1 MDIEQ
6 KLRLIPETP
15 GVYRFRDKNG
25 TVIYVGKAKNLKR
38 RVTQY
43 FHKSSGHNGKTRVMI
58 SKIAD
63 LEYTVVDTEGDALL
77 LENNLIKKYQPRYNI
92 LLKDSKSYPWIVVK
106 NEPFPRVFVTRH
118 FVKDKSLYFG
128 PYGSAFHAR
137 ALLDLINS
145 IYKLRTCKHALTDDK
160 INGGK
165 YKVCLD
171 YHLGKC
177 LAPCV
182 GKISAVKYNEQIDSV
197 IRILKGDTASLI
209 KDINVK
215 MLNAA
220 SILDFEMAQ
229 EFKEKK
235 EILEKHYQKSLVV
248 NSSMINADV
257 FSIIFDNND
266 AFCNFMRVKN
276 GAIIQSLNL
285 LLKMRIEEEQSS
297 VLSSFMM
304 EIYLKLGGLASPK
317 KKVSG
322 AEVVVDGLTGSA
334 SKIVAFDR
342 GKEGKGV
349 GDEEIGDDYIKEVLV
364 PFMPDQEFEGKNI
377 HVPLKGDK
385 AALLEL
391 SRKNAARMKFEQL
404 KNEAFVSPKE
414 HSDRIIEN
422 LRKDLNMKE
431 APYHIEC
438 FDNSNIQGTYPVGSC
453 VVFKNAVP
461 SKKDYRRF
469 NIKTVVGADDFA
481 SMKETLNRR
490 YSRLLKEN
498 QPLPQLIIIDGGK
511 GQVGKA
517 MEALR
522 ELGLED
528 RIKLI
533 GIAKRLEELIIPGDP
548 YPLFLDK
555 NSSSLKLI
563 MQLRDEAHRFGITF
577 HRNKRSKGQ
586 IETELSQIPGI
597 GPVTE
602 EKLLAKFKTMKRL
615 REASYESI
623 KAVTNKKIADILKN
637 SRSGSKQ

>member
-1 MDIEQ
+1 MDIEH
-6 KLRLIPETP
+6 KLKLIPETP
-15 GVYRFRDKNG
+15 GVYRFRDKTG

-43 FHKSSGHNGKTRVMI
+43 FHKSNSHNVKTRVMI

-106 NEPFPRVFVTRH
+106 NEPFPRVFVTRN

-128 PYGSAFHAR
+128 PYGSTFHAR
-137 ALLDLINS
+137 ALIVLINNL
-145 IYKLRTCKHALTDDK
+145 YRLRTCKHALTDDK

-182 GKISAVKYNEQIDSV
+182 GKISAVRYNEQIDSV

-209 KDINVK
+209 KEMDVK

-220 SILDFEMAQ
+220 ASLDFEGAQ
-229 EFKEKK
+229 EFKDKK
-235 EILEKHYQKSLVV
+235 EMLERHYQKSLVV

-266 AFCNFMRVKN
+266 VFCNFMRVKN

-304 EIYLKLGGLASPK
+304 EIYLKLGGLSSSK
-317 KKVSG
+317 KYSSG
-322 AEVVVDGLTGSA
+322 ADVVVDGLTGSA

-342 GKEGKGV
+342 SDGSKGFEG
-349 GDEEIGDDYIKEVLV
+349 EELGDDYIKEVLV

-414 HSDRIIEN
+414 HSDRIVEN

-453 VVFKNAVP
+453 VVFKNAAP

-469 NIKTVVGADDFA
+469 NIKTVIGADDFA

-490 YSRLLKEN
+490 YSRLLREN
-498 QPLPQLIIIDGGK
+498 QPLPQLVIVDGGK

-528 RIKLI
+528 KIKLI

-577 HRNKRSKGQ
+577 HRDKRSKGQ

-602 EKLLAKFKTMKRL
+602 EKLLARFKTMKRM

-623 KAVTNKKIADILKN
+623 KEVTNKKIADILQKHF
-637 SRSGSKQ
+637 